1 MWRLYRGAASD
12 GVAAPAG
19 YPMHDQIEDRKRAR
33 MTARHV
39 GADSAEAA
47 IEREEGLSPP
57 GRRIMAGAFVAAVFV
72 GIAVAIWLLG

>member
-1 MWRLYRGAASD
+1 
-12 GVAAPAG
+12 
-19 YPMHDQIEDRKRAR
+19 